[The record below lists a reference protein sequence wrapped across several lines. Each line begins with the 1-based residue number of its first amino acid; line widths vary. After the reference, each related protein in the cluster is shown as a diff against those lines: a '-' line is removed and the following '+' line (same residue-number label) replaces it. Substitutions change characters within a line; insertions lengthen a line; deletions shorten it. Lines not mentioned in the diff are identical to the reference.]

1 MILFTSSTYVK
12 SVTPIDNNLQDKQI
26 LPAIRQA
33 QLMEIKPTIGEALYN
48 RLAALI
54 SSGDISKEENI
65 AYKDLLDKLQDF
77 LSFATVC
84 RIIPIVAF
92 KIGNMGLSR
101 TKDENL
107 DYAGIDEVNQIVD
120 YYGNMRDEAKLELQ
134 NFLLNN
140 SKAYKELDEC
150 ACRAIEAN
158 LYSANSCGVFLGG
171 ARGKIRRNYKKL

>member
-1 MILFTSSTYVK
+1 
-12 SVTPIDNNLQDKQI
+12 
-26 LPAIRQA
+26 
-33 QLMEIKPTIGEALYN
+33 
-48 RLAALI
+48 
-54 SSGDISKEENI
+54 
-65 AYKDLLDKLQDF
+65 
-77 LSFATVC
+77 
-84 RIIPIVAF
+84 
-92 KIGNMGLSR
+92 MGLSR

-158 LYSANSCGVFLGG
+158 LYSANSCGVVLGG